1 MPPRAPLTAVW
12 HVGALFDR
20 AVVVSAHAYK
30 NGDELPLHPRRAL
43 TVMETHEG
51 SNLLGRRRFLL
62 KYYFAARRVF
72 EVSDG
77 APACNGVCTD
87 GVGAGKKALQYTAV
101 LNTTGVGEAACWA
114 PPQELW
120 GSTPGPPT
128 VAAGVPGRSGGWLRL
143 ISGGGRTGGPWRI
156 PRSPVCVFAWYTLR
170 PSRAVAYTTVL
181 LWYTLRPPS

>member
-1 MPPRAPLTAVW
+1 M
-12 HVGALFDR
+12 GALFDR

-87 GVGAGKKALQYTAV
+87 GVGAGKKALQYAAV
-101 LNTTGVGEAACWA
+101 LNTTGVGEAA
-114 PPQELW
+114 
-120 GSTPGPPT
+120 
-128 VAAGVPGRSGGWLRL
+128 
-143 ISGGGRTGGPWRI
+143 
-156 PRSPVCVFAWYTLR
+156 
-170 PSRAVAYTTVL
+170 
-181 LWYTLRPPS
+181 